1 MQLRYIADSMDY
13 REPQE

>member
-13 REPQE
+13 REAQE